1 MKKEMIM
8 LSLAKDKYLIAAKN
22 MFKNFFPSLQKV
34 EKDYYLVGLLQRVSK
49 SCIVINV
56 MGII

>member
-1 MKKEMIM
+1 M
-8 LSLAKDKYLIAAKN
+8 LSLAKDKHPIIAKN

-34 EKDYYLVGLLQRVSK
+34 EKDYYLVGLLQSVTK
-49 SCIVINV
+49 SCTVINV